1 MIDYR
6 NNGFKNRGGDLDITN
21 KCTLQCSQCA
31 RSIWDYKTKD
41 IPSSL
46 LVLAYLNF

>member
-21 KCTLQCSQCA
+21 RCTLQCPTCM
-31 RSIWDYKTKD
+31 RKKYNYKTSYD
-41 IPSSL
+41 
-46 LVLAYLNF
+46 